1 MTCMTYLTGM
11 TSILFIPATE
21 MQSVFTRILLQNGF
35 TNDSAKQCAEIFT
48 SSSEDGVYTHGVNRF
63 ATFVD
68 YVRKGYVKPGARP
81 SLKNKLGA
89 IEQWDGGLG
98 PGPLNAMFA
107 TERAMQISNENGI
120 GCVALSN
127 SNHWMRGGTYGWKA
141 AKAGYA
147 FIGFT
152 NTIANMPAW
161 GALNSKLGNNPLVIA
176 LPYKEEAIVL
186 DMAMSQYSFGTMEFA
201 QMENRMLDQ
210 DGGFDINGK
219 LTRDPSAIIESRR
232 PLSIGYWKGAGLA
245 LLLDMLAAIL
255 SGGLSTHEISSR
267 EIEYGLS
274 QVFIAINVSK
284 LGDHSAMA
292 VVLENIIHDY
302 HQSVVADPNNKI
314 VYPGERVLEARKRN
328 EKEGIPVLKEVWEEI
343 IKSQK

>member
-1 MTCMTYLTGM
+1 
-11 TSILFIPATE
+11 
-21 MQSVFTRILLQNGF
+21 
-35 TNDSAKQCAEIFT
+35 
-48 SSSEDGVYTHGVNRF
+48 
-63 ATFVD
+63 
-68 YVRKGYVKPGARP
+68 
-81 SLKNKLGA
+81 
-89 IEQWDGGLG
+89 
-98 PGPLNAMFA
+98 
-107 TERAMQISNENGI
+107 
-120 GCVALSN
+120 
-127 SNHWMRGGTYGWKA
+127 MRGGTYGWKA

-201 QMENRMLDQ
+201 KMENRMLGQ

-219 LTRDPSAIIESRR
+219 PTRDPSAIIESKR

-255 SGGLSTHEISSR
+255 SGGLSTHEITSR

-274 QVFIAINVSK
+274 QVFIAINVLK

-302 HQSVVADPNNKI
+302 HQSIAADPNNKI
-314 VYPGERVLEARKRN
+314 IYPGERVLETRKRN
-328 EKEGIPVLKEVWEEI
+328 EKEGIPVLKGVWEEI
-343 IKSQK
+343 MKLGD

>member
-1 MTCMTYLTGM
+1 MTYLTGM

-63 ATFVD
+63 AQFVS
-68 YVRKGYVKPGARP
+68 YVRKGYVKPGAQP
-81 SLKNKLGA
+81 VLKNKMGA

-176 LPYKEEAIVL
+176 LPYKEQAIVL

-245 LLLDMLAAIL
+245 LLLDMLATIL
-255 SGGLSTHEISSR
+255 SGGLSTHEITSR

-274 QVFIAINVSK
+274 QVFIAINISK

-302 HQSVVADPNNKI
+302 HQSIAADPANKI
-314 VYPGERVLEARKRN
+314 IYPGERVLETRKRN
-328 EKEGIPVLKEVWEEI
+328 QQQGIPVLKEVWEEI
-343 IKSQK
+343 IKSKK